1 MSRRT
6 TPTAGTACKGNQ
18 PASEASVL
26 YVLGRTRSSYL
37 PLGTCNSTRTRSYM
51 QFYSYVHAILTRRYM
66 QFYSYVHAIL
76 TRYSLVRTDGPVV
89 QYTLQFVENSTLVR
103 IRTRTRRLYVPFD
116 FV

>member
-1 MSRRT
+1 MSRRI

-51 QFYSYVHAILTRRYM
+51 QFYSYVHAILTR
-66 QFYSYVHAIL
+66 
-76 TRYSLVRTDGPVV
+76 YSLVRTDGPVV